1 LERIAFAIT
10 RNDVYDA
17 LLITRRHIAAAL
29 LLGLAAFAAWVFWN
43 RPTRSD
49 MAEYVPAEC
58 LAFVESNDLVSLAQH
73 ISSTNAWKGLAPSIG
88 ANSNVM
94 PNRWLAR
101 LARWSG
107 FGSSASV
114 ILARSQ
120 VAVVFTDAQT
130 TQTGTVLTV
139 KPVAALIIE
148 THTSERRMRPVVE
161 KAIADYSSRVIGPTV
176 RQETQVSGV
185 SLVQWS
191 SQDGTR
197 RIGMTTVGT
206 AAIISNDQSLLLR
219 CVHVRRGTMPS
230 LASNQQLVN
239 MRDRVDARGAS
250 LFGFIPNSGIKPI
263 LQAWLLS
270 QPGASEESLTVT
282 RLFGDTFGNLI
293 DGLAWSSKFAD
304 DATEDH
310 CFASLPAGVA
320 DQIRGNVAPES
331 KPIDKSL
338 AFVPPESYSVSVYQL
353 RDVDG
358 FWRDLNVAV
367 SSHADAL
374 AAIASRPFLRS
385 LIKPYGIEDA
395 DTFARAIGPQFATVR
410 LDTTVRPV
418 LITEAFDRETLRKVA
433 QQRLGGGAR
442 TETVGDAELM
452 LSNSSDWA
460 AAFADNQFLIGPA
473 DAIRRC
479 LQAKAQSQSITTV
492 SRFKGAQQL
501 IDVSLPINIAKFTDD
516 RQAAISFVELFSQ
529 SERSTFSSNGES
541 VDKAARTLP
550 YAVSVSILKG
560 GGFDWTSRS
569 SFGLMG
575 SLFVYLA
582 PEKAR

>member
-1 LERIAFAIT
+1 
-10 RNDVYDA
+10 
-17 LLITRRHIAAAL
+17 
-29 LLGLAAFAAWVFWN
+29 
-43 RPTRSD
+43 

-230 LASNQQLVN
+230 LASNQQLAN

-293 DGLAWSSKFAD
+293 DGLAWS
-304 DATEDH
+304 
-310 CFASLPAGVA
+310 
-320 DQIRGNVAPES
+320 
-331 KPIDKSL
+331 
-338 AFVPPESYSVSVYQL
+338 
-353 RDVDG
+353 
-358 FWRDLNVAV
+358 
-367 SSHADAL
+367 
-374 AAIASRPFLRS
+374 
-385 LIKPYGIEDA
+385 
-395 DTFARAIGPQFATVR
+395 
-410 LDTTVRPV
+410 
-418 LITEAFDRETLRKVA
+418 
-433 QQRLGGGAR
+433 
-442 TETVGDAELM
+442 
-452 LSNSSDWA
+452 
-460 AAFADNQFLIGPA
+460 
-473 DAIRRC
+473 
-479 LQAKAQSQSITTV
+479 
-492 SRFKGAQQL
+492 
-501 IDVSLPINIAKFTDD
+501 
-516 RQAAISFVELFSQ
+516 
-529 SERSTFSSNGES
+529 
-541 VDKAARTLP
+541 
-550 YAVSVSILKG
+550 
-560 GGFDWTSRS
+560 
-569 SFGLMG
+569 
-575 SLFVYLA
+575 
-582 PEKAR
+582 